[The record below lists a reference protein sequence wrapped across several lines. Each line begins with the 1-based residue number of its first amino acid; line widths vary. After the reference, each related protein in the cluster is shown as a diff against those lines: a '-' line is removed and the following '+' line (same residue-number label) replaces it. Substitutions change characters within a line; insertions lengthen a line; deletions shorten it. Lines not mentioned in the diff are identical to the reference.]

1 MGEGQRGIM
10 SKNNGTDSLK
20 QSVQQKRV
28 NLAEWRASRI
38 HDLELPSGLTIKL
51 RDVTMTDLML
61 TGKLPDAMMDLA
73 QDASSGGKESID
85 LKAMAKS
92 GAEFKQMLDALIR
105 LCVVEPALADV
116 GDDEHLCLAD
126 FNGDDKMAIFNF
138 VNRGV
143 ETLHSFR
150 EGEAEP
156 VAVV

>member
-1 MGEGQRGIM
+1 MPKQNGNLASLGQAELAR
-10 SKNNGTDSLK
+10 KK
-20 QSVQQKRV
+20 

-61 TGKLPDAMMDLA
+61 TGKLPDAMLEIA
-73 QDASSGGKESID
+73 QETASGGKESVD

-92 GAEFKQMLDALIR
+92 GAEFKTMLDTLIK
-105 LCVVEPALADV
+105 LCVVEPVIADV
-116 GDDEHLCLAD
+116 GDDEHVCIDD

-138 VNRGV
+138 VNRGA
-143 ETLHSFR
+143 EPLRSFR